1 MGTSIQFLGAAGTV
15 TGSKYLIKTSSRNIL
30 IDCGLFQ
37 GLKELR
43 ELNWN
48 NPAIEPRTIDT
59 ILLTH
64 GHLDHVGYLPR
75 MVKLGF
81 KGQVFTTAPT
91 AELTA
96 IILEDSG
103 RIQEE
108 EAIRANA
115 MGYSKHK
122 PAQALYTTKDVK
134 ATLPLIHP
142 VKDNEWIELD
152 KNIKYRF
159 LRNGHII
166 GSSTI
171 ELEIDNKIIVFS
183 GDIGRF
189 EDEMF
194 LPPIQPTKADVLI
207 MESTYGDRIHP
218 KEQTN
223 QRIKEVIL
231 DCAERKGTLVIPS
244 FTVDR
249 AQDIMFQI
257 WVLKTNGEIP
267 DIPVFLDSPMAS
279 AVSKLYQKYSE
290 WNILGSH
297 VLNKV
302 MESVQLIRSVKETE
316 ELSKGDQAKI
326 IIAGSGMMN
335 GGRVLEYLKEE
346 LPKQEAT
353 ILITGFQAEGTRGRM
368 LKEGAHEI
376 KIEGIYYPVKA
387 KIESMGTLSSHADQF
402 DIIKWAEKIEKQPKF
417 VFIAHG
423 EPGAS
428 NVLRVKLKD
437 TYSWNNIYV
446 PKLLDK
452 FELF

>member
-15 TGSKYLIKTSSRNIL
+15 TGSKYLIKNGKRNIL

-37 GLKELR
+37 GLKDLR

-48 NPAIEPRTIDT
+48 NPAIEPRSIDT

-81 KGQVFTTAPT
+81 KGKIIATAPT

-108 EAIRANA
+108 EAIRANEL
-115 MGYSKHK
+115 GYSKHK
-122 PAQALYTTKDVK
+122 PAQALYTSKDVK
-134 ATLPLIHP
+134 ATLPLIHTA
-142 VKDNEWIELD
+142 KDNEWIELED
-152 KNIKYRF
+152 KVKFRF

-171 ELEIDNKIIVFS
+171 ELQINGKLIVFS

-194 LPPIQPTKADVLI
+194 LPPIQPQKADILI
-207 MESTYGDRIHP
+207 VESTYGNRIHP
-218 KEQTN
+218 TEQTN
-223 QRIKEVIL
+223 QKIREVIL
-231 DCAERKGTLVIPS
+231 DCIERQGNLVIPS

-249 AQDIMFQI
+249 AQDIMYHI
-257 WVLKTNGEIP
+257 WVHKTNGEIP

-279 AVSKLYQKYSE
+279 AVSKLYHKYSE
-290 WNILGSH
+290 WSILGSH
-297 VLNKV
+297 VLNKI
-302 MESVQLIRSVKETE
+302 MESVELIRSVKETE
-316 ELSKGDQAKI
+316 DLSKEERAKI

-346 LPKQEAT
+346 LPKANST
-353 ILITGFQAEGTRGRM
+353 ILITGFQAEGTRGRL

-376 KIEGIYYPVKA
+376 KIEGVYYPVKA
-387 KIESMGTLSSHADQF
+387 KIESISTLSSHADQS
-402 DIIKWAEKIEKQPKF
+402 DILKWVEKISPEPEKI
-417 VFIAHG
+417 FISHG
-423 EPGAS
+423 EPMAA
-428 NVLRVKLKD
+428 NALRVKLKD
-437 TYSWNNIYV
+437 TYGWQNIVV
-446 PKLLDK
+446 PKLLEE
-452 FELF
+452 FEL